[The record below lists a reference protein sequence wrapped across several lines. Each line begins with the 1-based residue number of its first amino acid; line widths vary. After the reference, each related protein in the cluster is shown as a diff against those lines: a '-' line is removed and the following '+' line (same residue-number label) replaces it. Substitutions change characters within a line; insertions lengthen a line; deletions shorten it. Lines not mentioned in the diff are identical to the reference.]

1 MQDQFCN
8 AYGKEFCQTKGV
20 CNWIKHQLTIK
31 NMIGS
36 QSNKWIF
43 FLKLRRLM
51 GHQVTTHYHQRSLP
65 PQTLPN
71 NQLEMEPT
79 AFFHGTSD
87 IGSSHPASLIACAN
101 WFCQS
106 EVKKWRGAKPCCST
120 HFAPAVV
127 FTTNQTKK
135 NSSQSH
141 YQTWFYLRLVYFI
154 LLTRTRSSRVISA
167 RTINNEK
174 PQGPM
179 NLKIGRKNMKRSYIW
194 SVDFSWRLK
203 RLQCQCKANAGWF
216 LNQKPGPGPL
226 W

>member
-20 CNWIKHQLTIK
+20 CNWIKHQLTIE

-106 EVKKWRGAKPCCST
+106 EVRSGVVLSPVAQLTLLLLWFSQPIKPKKTRLSLIIKHGST
-120 HFAPAVV
+120 YV
-127 FTTNQTKK
+127 
-135 NSSQSH
+135 
-141 YQTWFYLRLVYFI
+141 
-154 LLTRTRSSRVISA
+154 
-167 RTINNEK
+167 
-174 PQGPM
+174 
-179 NLKIGRKNMKRSYIW
+179 
-194 SVDFSWRLK
+194 
-203 RLQCQCKANAGWF
+203 
-216 LNQKPGPGPL
+216 
-226 W
+226 